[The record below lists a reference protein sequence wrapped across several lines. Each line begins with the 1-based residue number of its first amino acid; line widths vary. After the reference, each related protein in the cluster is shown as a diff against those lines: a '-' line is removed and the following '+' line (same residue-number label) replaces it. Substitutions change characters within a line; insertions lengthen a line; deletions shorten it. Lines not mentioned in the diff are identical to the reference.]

1 MRLIGHSEQISAHF
15 CCFVIDKDLYC
26 SEMSVTEEEIFS
38 QPRIWRKALEVL
50 PEVGARLPAAGERV
64 AVVGCGTSYF
74 IAQAFAVLRENA
86 GQGETDAFVASEM
99 PSARTY
105 DTVLAISRSGTTTE
119 VVRCLDAL
127 PEGTRSVAI
136 SAVPGTPVLAAA
148 TDEIVLPLADEV
160 SIVQTRF
167 ATTALALLRA
177 HIGEDLSPALADA
190 ERILSEPLAVDP
202 ADFEH
207 FVFLGHGWTVGLA
220 AEAALKFRE
229 AGRSWAESYPA
240 MEYRHGPISV
250 AGRSTLVWL
259 LSSPDPDLVQQVSA
273 TGATVVQAAGDPM
286 AELVTLQ
293 RAAVAL
299 AESKGLDPDNPQ
311 HLTRSVVLG

>member
-1 MRLIGHSEQISAHF
+1 
-15 CCFVIDKDLYC
+15 
-26 SEMSVTEEEIFS
+26 MSVTEHEIFS
-38 QPRIWRKALEVL
+38 QPQTWREAIELL
-50 PEVGARLPAAGERV
+50 PSVAGRLPASDERV

-74 IAQAFAVLRENA
+74 IAQAIAAIREGA
-86 GQGETDAFVASEM
+86 GHGETDAFVASEM
-99 PSARTY
+99 PTARPY

-119 VVRCLDAL
+119 VVRCLAAL
-127 PEGTRSVAI
+127 PVTTRTVAV
-136 SAVPGTPVLAAA
+136 SAVPRTPVPETA
-148 TDEIVLPLADEV
+148 DESIVLAFADET

-177 HIGEDLSPALADA
+177 HSGQDLSPALADA
-190 ERILSEPLAVDP
+190 ERDLAAPLSVDP

-207 FVFLGHGWTVGLA
+207 FVFLGHDWSVGLA
-220 AEAALKFRE
+220 SEAALKFRE
-229 AGRSWAESYPA
+229 AGQAWAESYPA

-250 AGRSTLVWL
+250 AGEASLVWIL
-259 LSSPDPDLVQQVSA
+259 DTPDPDLAEDVRA
-273 TGATVVQAAGDPM
+273 TGATVVQAGGDPM

-299 AESKGLDPDNPQ
+299 AESKGLDPDNPR

>member
-1 MRLIGHSEQISAHF
+1 
-15 CCFVIDKDLYC
+15 
-26 SEMSVTEEEIFS
+26 MSITQEEIFS
-38 QPRIWRKALEVL
+38 QPQTWRKAVELL
-50 PEVGARLPAAGERV
+50 PEIAARLPAAGERV

-74 IAQAFAVLRENA
+74 IAQAVACIREAA

-99 PSARTY
+99 PTARPY
-105 DTVLAISRSGTTTE
+105 DKVLAISRSGTTTE
-119 VVRCLDAL
+119 VARCLAAL
-127 PEGTRSVAI
+127 RPGTRRVAI
-136 SAVPGTPVLAAA
+136 SAVADTPVLAEA
-148 TDEIVLPLADEV
+148 DETIVLAFADET

-190 ERILSEPLAVDP
+190 EHGLAGPLAVEP

-207 FVFLGHGWTVGLA
+207 FVFLGHGWSVGLA
-220 AEAALKFRE
+220 SEAALKFRE
-229 AGRSWAESYPA
+229 AGQAWAESYPA

-250 AGRSTLVWL
+250 AGEASLVWML
-259 LSSPDPDLVQQVSA
+259 DTPDQDLVQQVCA
-273 TGATVVQAAGDPM
+273 TGASVVQASGDPM
-286 AELVTLQ
+286 AALVTLQ

-299 AESKGLDPDNPQ
+299 AESKGLDPDNPR

>member
-1 MRLIGHSEQISAHF
+1 
-15 CCFVIDKDLYC
+15 
-26 SEMSVTEEEIFS
+26 MSITTEEIVS
-38 QPRIWRKALEVL
+38 QPQIWRHAIEFL
-50 PEVGARLPAAGERV
+50 PSVSATLPASGERV
-64 AVVGCGTSYF
+64 AIVGCGTSYF
-74 IAQAFAVLRENA
+74 IAQAIAAIREAA
-86 GQGETDAFVASEM
+86 GHGETDAFVASEM
-99 PSARTY
+99 PSGRAY

-119 VVRCLDAL
+119 VTRCLQAL
-127 PEGTRSVAI
+127 PTTVRTVAI
-136 SAVPGTPVLAAA
+136 SAVAGTPVLDAAGA
-148 TDEIVLPLADEV
+148 AIVLPFADES

-177 HIGEDLSPALADA
+177 HVGQDLSPALHDA
-190 ERILSEPLAVDP
+190 EQGLARVLAVEP

-207 FVFLGHGWTVGLA
+207 FVFLGHHWTVGLA

-229 AGRSWAESYPA
+229 AGQAWAESYPA

-250 AGRSTLVWL
+250 AGPSTLVWM
-259 LSSPDPDLVQQVSA
+259 LSTPDPDLVQDVRA
-273 TGATVVQAAGDPM
+273 TGATVVQATGDAM

-299 AESKGLDPDNPQ
+299 AEAKGLDPDNPQ

>member
-1 MRLIGHSEQISAHF
+1 M
-15 CCFVIDKDLYC
+15 IDSNVYC
-26 SEMSVTEEEIFS
+26 SEMSVTEQEIFS
-38 QPRIWRKALEVL
+38 QPQVWRKAIEVL
-50 PEVGARLPAAGERV
+50 PEVAERLPAAGERV

-74 IAQAFAVLRENA
+74 IAQAVAAIREAA
-86 GQGETDAFVASEM
+86 GHSETDAFVASEM
-99 PSARTY
+99 PTARPY
-105 DTVLAISRSGTTTE
+105 DSVIAISRSGTTTE
-119 VVRCLDAL
+119 VVRCLAAL
-127 PEGTRSVAI
+127 PESTRTLAI
-136 SAVPGTPVLAAA
+136 SAVPDTPVPAAA
-148 TDEIVLPLADEV
+148 TDEIVLPFADEV

-177 HIGEDLSPALADA
+177 HVGQDLSPALADA
-190 ERILSEPLAVDP
+190 ERDLAAPLAVDP

-229 AGRSWAESYPA
+229 AGQAWAESYPA

-250 AGRSTLVWL
+250 AGPSTLVWV
-259 LSSPDPDLVQQVSA
+259 LSTPDQNLAQDVSA
-273 TGATVVQAAGDPM
+273 TGATVVQATGDPM

>member
-1 MRLIGHSEQISAHF
+1 M
-15 CCFVIDKDLYC
+15 IDSDVYC
-26 SEMSVTEEEIFS
+26 SEMSVTEQEIFS
-38 QPRIWRKALEVL
+38 QPQIWRKALEVL
-50 PEVGARLPAAGERV
+50 PEVAERLPAAGERV

-74 IAQAFAVLRENA
+74 IAQAVAAIREAA
-86 GQGETDAFVASEM
+86 GHGETDAFVASEM
-99 PSARTY
+99 PTARPY
-105 DTVLAISRSGTTTE
+105 DSVLAISRSGTTTE
-119 VVRCLDAL
+119 VVRCLEAV
-127 PEGTRSVAI
+127 PESTRAVAI
-136 SAVPGTPVLAAA
+136 SAVPDTPVLETA
-148 TDEIVLPLADEV
+148 TDEIVLPFADEV

-167 ATTALALLRA
+167 ATTSLALLRA
-177 HIGEDLSPALADA
+177 HVGQDLSPALADA
-190 ERILSEPLAVDP
+190 EHGLSIPLAVDP

-229 AGRSWAESYPA
+229 AGQAWAESYPA

-250 AGRSTLVWL
+250 AGQATLVWV
-259 LSSPDPDLVQQVSA
+259 LSTPDPDLAQDVSA
-273 TGATVVQAAGDPM
+273 TGATVVQASGDPM